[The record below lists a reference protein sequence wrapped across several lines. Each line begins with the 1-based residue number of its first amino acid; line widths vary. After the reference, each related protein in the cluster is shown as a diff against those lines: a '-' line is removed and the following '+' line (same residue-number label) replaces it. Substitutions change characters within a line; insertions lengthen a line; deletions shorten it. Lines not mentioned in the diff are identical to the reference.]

1 MVGERGVTLSGGQ
14 KQRVAIAGVLAM
26 RPEVIVFDES
36 TAMLDPVGR
45 AEVLSVVDR
54 LNREEGVTVIW
65 ITHFMEEAA
74 RCDRVAVMEEGKIA
88 LLGTP
93 REVFSRHREEVR
105 EKGLD
110 VPEMTLLAHELRA
123 SGLNLPEDILSVD
136 EMVVE
141 LCRLKSSN

>member
-1 MVGERGVTLSGGQ
+1 
-14 KQRVAIAGVLAM
+14 
-26 RPEVIVFDES
+26 
-36 TAMLDPVGR
+36 
-45 AEVLSVVDR
+45 
-54 LNREEGVTVIW
+54 
-65 ITHFMEEAA
+65 
-74 RCDRVAVMEEGKIA
+74 MEEGKIV

-93 REVFSRHREEVR
+93 REVFSKHREEVR